1 MRSTAFERADV
12 ALGPPRPLP
21 VLRHA
26 AVRRRPVLR
35 ELRAAAR
42 RSRGPVSG
50 GACPRCGTAHSA
62 GQRYCL
68 DCGLPLTSRRTGRRR
83 THGIGSADG
92 WVWRVLFLLLL
103 GTLGALA
110 AVVVARGGKTETVV
124 ATRVRLAHVVRQ
136 PVQTTPLAPTLP
148 AATAP
153 PIAAPPTRAPR
164 RSALTPW
171 PEADGYTVVLES
183 VPAADGA
190 TARRAARQALAK
202 GLEQVGIIDSKEFA
216 SLAPGY
222 LVVFTGVFDSA
233 ASAAD
238 HIDDARNAG
247 FQSAYERQITR

>member
-1 MRSTAFERADV
+1 M
-12 ALGPPRPLP
+12 
-21 VLRHA
+21 
-26 AVRRRPVLR
+26 
-35 ELRAAAR
+35 
-42 RSRGPVSG
+42 SG
-50 GACPRCGTAHSA
+50 GACPRCGAAHSA

-68 DCGLPLTSRRTGRRR
+68 DCGLPLTSRQTFVSRRR
-83 THGIGSADG
+83 RIGSPDG

-103 GTLGALA
+103 GTVGALA
-110 AVVVARGGKTETVV
+110 AVVFARGGKTETVV

-136 PVQTTPLAPTLP
+136 PAQTTPLTPTPTLP
-148 AATAP
+148 VATAP
-153 PIAAPPTRAPR
+153 PVAAPPTGTPR

-190 TARRAARQALAK
+190 TARRAARHALAK
-202 GLEQVGIIDSKEFA
+202 GLQQVGIIDSKEFA

-247 FQSAYERQITR
+247 FQSAYERQIAR